1 MKPVAIAII
10 TFGETLPLS
19 VQTNANEQGNGNTL
33 AMAAAGPVTPTNF
46 NLLPV
51 DNGFQVSFEDT
62 YDYGVYRVGVR
73 TFSSHDWDT
82 VYTIYQTTDSIY
94 GLPPGLIYVVSVAS
108 VDANGVESLF
118 SIEKFDNF
126 TTDTEEALQEQ
137 KNIELLQNHPN
148 PFDEATVISVFVTQA
163 ISHQE
168 AIIVVYSMQGKELAR
183 LPIAL
188 QPGLNEVLYDYN
200 HHNYVPG
207 AYAYSLVIDGQV
219 IATRQ
224 MVYAY

>member
-10 TFGETLPLS
+10 IFWVTLPLS
-19 VQTNANEQGNGNTL
+19 AQTNLLVTNPDAEAVLLGNFDPANYVP
-33 AMAAAGPVTPTNF
+33 AVVIDDPAAIAAG
-46 NLLPV
+46 
-51 DNGFQVSFEDT
+51 
-62 YDYGVYRVGVR
+62 
-73 TFSSHDWDT
+73 
-82 VYTIYQTTDSIY
+82 
-94 GLPPGLIYVVSVAS
+94 
-108 VDANGVESLF
+108 LF
-118 SIEKFDNF
+118 SGFAA
-126 TTDTEEALQEQ
+126 TDTEEALQEQ
-137 KNIELLQNHPN
+137 NNIELLQNHPN

-168 AIIVVYSMQGKELAR
+168 ASIVVYSMQGKELAR

-207 AYAYSLVIDGQV
+207 TYAYSLVIDGKV